1 MDRIVKLL
9 IAQIGFIFLGVI
21 LAAIPCF
28 LIMGMDIAKVYVV
41 VSGLFLGSLLLIWY
55 MLSKKYVRFD
65 SLTWSFHSVKVI
77 ILTIML
83 NVLFFFFAN
92 GLDGLSNFLGY
103 EDLNDNF
110 SILRDLALNPFGLCV
125 LLFVYPV
132 AEELLYQGAILSSLL
147 EKKNLA
153 PKYAILISALIFSIV
168 HPGQN
173 ISFFFFGLLWGYL
186 YYRSGSLGLSILSN
200 MIMNG
205 IWALLIIYYP
215 DVRSVYEIIGTMPF
229 AGLAVLSVILSAI
242 CIYYLN
248 RSLKVPAWQISENRD
263 SETDSVVINE

>member
-125 LLFVYPV
+125 L
-132 AEELLYQGAILSSLL
+132 
-147 EKKNLA
+147 
-153 PKYAILISALIFSIV
+153 
-168 HPGQN
+168 
-173 ISFFFFGLLWGYL
+173 FFFGLLWGYL
-186 YYRSGSLGLSILSN
+186 YYRSGSLGLCILSN

>member
-9 IAQIGFIFLGVI
+9 IAQIGFVFLGII
-21 LAAIPCF
+21 LGAIPCL
-28 LIMGMDIAKVYVV
+28 LIWEIDFAKVYITI
-41 VSGLFLGSLLLIWY
+41 SGLFLGSSFLIWY
-55 MLSKKYVRFD
+55 MLSKKYVRLD
-65 SLTWSFHSVKVI
+65 SLAWAFHSVKVI
-77 ILTIML
+77 LLTIIL

-92 GLDGLSNFLGY
+92 GLDGLTDFLGY
-103 EDLNDNF
+103 EDLNENF

-125 LLFVYPV
+125 LLFVSPV
-132 AEELLYQGAILSSLL
+132 AEGLLFQGAILSSLL
-147 EKKNLA
+147 AKKNLA

-186 YYRSGSLGLSILSN
+186 YYRSGSLSLCILSN
-200 MIMNG
+200 MIVNG
-205 IWALLIIYYP
+205 ISALLIIYYP
-215 DVRSVYEIIGTMPF
+215 DVRSVYEIIGTKPF
-229 AGLAVLSVILSAI
+229 AGLAVLGVILSAI

-263 SETDSVVINE
+263 SETGCIVINE